1 MKKKAS
7 TRSQRSIHTHSEE
20 QLAGLRASTSAR
32 RQQTL
37 QRLQTAIESLQ
48 TKKQAITAQSIYAEC
63 GLHYASL
70 RRNPEAL
77 ALFRATSTHL
87 TQQKRRTKRK
97 VPDAARSLPPSRDPL
112 LNYHKPQLVTRL
124 RNAQQHIQDL
134 ERQLTT
140 LADVCLQRD
149 VQVAELEAKL
159 AELEPYRTFVEQ
171 IRQRVRHEEY
181 SDASSSSSS

>member
-7 TRSQRSIHTHSEE
+7 TRGQRSNTYSEE

-87 TQQKRRTKRK
+87 TQQKKRIKRRASDD
-97 VPDAARSLPPSRDPL
+97 VRSVPPSRDPL
-112 LNYHKPQLVTRL
+112 LNYQKPQLVIRL

-134 ERQLTT
+134 EQQLTA
-140 LADVCLQRD
+140 LADACLQRD
-149 VQVAELEAKL
+149 ARVGELEAKL
-159 AELEPYRTFVEQ
+159 AELEPYRNFVEQ
-171 IRQRVRHEEY
+171 VRQRVQQEEHGT
-181 SDASSSSSS
+181 DASHSA

>member
-7 TRSQRSIHTHSEE
+7 TRGQRSTRTYSEE
-20 QLAGLRASTSAR
+20 QLAGLQASTSAR

-37 QRLQTAIESLQ
+37 QRLQTAIESLRN
-48 TKKQAITAQSIYAEC
+48 KKQAITAQNIYAEC

-87 TQQKRRTKRK
+87 TQQKKRTKRK
-97 VPDAARSLPPSRDPL
+97 RKAADDTLSSPPSRDPL
-112 LNYHKPQLVTRL
+112 LNYQKPQLVTRL

-134 ERQLTT
+134 EKQLAT
-140 LADVCLQRD
+140 LADAYLQRD
-149 VQVAELEAKL
+149 AHVAELEAKL

-171 IRQRVRHEEY
+171 VRQRVRREEHDEKA
-181 SDASSSSSS
+181 SD